1 MNISKINE
9 SFIKNNL
16 FTPDKFSNKYNQGKL
31 LVLAGSQ
38 GMTGAACL
46 SAMSAYRS
54 GAGLVKVVVPK
65 SLNSIFEIKLT
76 EAMTIPVEDQGCG
89 FLRIENKSNINKH
102 LEWADAIL
110 IGPGLGREKTTG
122 KLVKSI
128 LEFSNKT
135 IILDADGLFYFSE
148 KLNFLN
154 NLKSEIILT
163 PHFYE
168 FSRLFNISYEK
179 INEDQLRSLLKIQNE
194 INKIVVL
201 KGPTTFISYG
211 DKLMQ
216 NTTGNQGLA
225 VGGSGDILS
234 GMISSFVCQGFSP
247 IKASAIGVFLHG
259 KTADELL
266 KIKGVRGMIPSDLID
281 MIPTV
286 LKKYEIL

>member
-16 FTPDKFSNKYNQGKL
+16 FTPDKFSNKYDQGKL

-76 EAMTIPVEDQGCG
+76 ESMTIPVEDQGCG
-89 FLRIENKSNINKH
+89 FLRIENKSNIIKH

-122 KLVKSI
+122 ELVKSI

-135 IILDADGLFYFSE
+135 IILDADGLFYFSG

-168 FSRLFNISYEK
+168 FSRLFNISYEQV
-179 INEDQLRSLLKIQNE
+179 NEDQLRSLLKIQNE

-247 IKASAIGVFLHG
+247 IIASAIGVFLHG

>member
-9 SFIKNNL
+9 SFIKNNF
-16 FTPDKFSNKYNQGKL
+16 FTPDKFSNKYDQGKL

-54 GAGLVKVVVPK
+54 GTGLVKVVVPK

-76 EAMTIPVEDQGCG
+76 ESMTIPVEDQGCG
-89 FLRIENKSNINKH
+89 FLRIENKSNIIKH

-122 KLVKSI
+122 ELVKSI

-168 FSRLFNISYEK
+168 FSRLFNISYEQV
-179 INEDQLRSLLKIQNE
+179 NEDQLRSLLKIQNE

-247 IKASAIGVFLHG
+247 IIASAIGVFLHG

-266 KIKGVRGMIPSDLID
+266 KIKGVRGLIPSDLID
-281 MIPTV
+281 MLPTV

>member
-16 FTPDKFSNKYNQGKL
+16 FTPDKFSNKYDQGKL

-54 GAGLVKVVVPK
+54 GSGLVKVVVPQ

-76 EAMTIPVEDQGCG
+76 ESMTIPVEDQGCG
-89 FLRIENKSNINKH
+89 FLRIENKSNIIKH

-122 KLVKSI
+122 ELVKSI

-168 FSRLFNISYEK
+168 FSRLFNISYEQV
-179 INEDQLRSLLKIQNE
+179 NEDQLRSLLKIQNE

-266 KIKGVRGMIPSDLID
+266 KIKGVRGLIPSDLID
-281 MIPTV
+281 MLPTV
-286 LKKYEIL
+286 LKNYEI

>member
-16 FTPDKFSNKYNQGKL
+16 FTPDKFSNKYDQGKL

-54 GAGLVKVVVPK
+54 GSGLVKVVVPQ

-76 EAMTIPVEDQGCG
+76 ESMTIPVEDQGCG
-89 FLRIENKSNINKH
+89 FLRIENKSNIIKH

-122 KLVKSI
+122 ELVKSV

-148 KLNFLN
+148 KINFLN

-168 FSRLFNISYEK
+168 FSRLFNISYEQ
-179 INEDQLRSLLKIQNE
+179 INEDQIRSLLKIQNK

-234 GMISSFVCQGFSP
+234 GIISSFVCQGFSP
-247 IKASAIGVFLHG
+247 IIASAIGVFLHG

-266 KIKGVRGMIPSDLID
+266 KIKGVRGLIPSDLID
-281 MIPTV
+281 MLPTV
-286 LKKYEIL
+286 LKNYEI

>member
-9 SFIKNNL
+9 SFIKNNF
-16 FTPDKFSNKYNQGKL
+16 FTPDKFSNKYDQGKL

-76 EAMTIPVEDQGCG
+76 ESMTIPVEDQGCG
-89 FLRIENKSNINKH
+89 FLRIENKSNIIKH

-122 KLVKSI
+122 ELVKSI

-168 FSRLFNISYEK
+168 FSRLFNISYEQV
-179 INEDQLRSLLKIQNE
+179 NEDQLRSLLKIQNE

-247 IKASAIGVFLHG
+247 IIASAIGVFLHG

-266 KIKGVRGMIPSDLID
+266 KIKGVRGLIPSDLID
-281 MIPTV
+281 MLPTV

>member
-16 FTPDKFSNKYNQGKL
+16 FTPDKFSNKYDQGKL

-54 GAGLVKVVVPK
+54 GSGLVKVVVPQ

-76 EAMTIPVEDQGCG
+76 ESMTIPVEDQGCG
-89 FLRIENKSNINKH
+89 FLRIENKSNIIKH

-122 KLVKSI
+122 ELVKSV

-148 KLNFLN
+148 KINFLN

-168 FSRLFNISYEK
+168 FSRLFNISYEQ
-179 INEDQLRSLLKIQNE
+179 INEDQIRSLLKIQNK

-234 GMISSFVCQGFSP
+234 GIISSFVCQGFSP

-286 LKKYEIL
+286 LKKYEI

>member
-16 FTPDKFSNKYNQGKL
+16 FTPDKFSNKYDQGKL

-76 EAMTIPVEDQGCG
+76 ESMTIPVEDQGCG
-89 FLRIENKSNINKH
+89 FLRIENKSNIIKH

-122 KLVKSI
+122 ELVKSI

-168 FSRLFNISYEK
+168 FSRLFNISYEQV
-179 INEDQLRSLLKIQNE
+179 NEDQLRSLLKIQNE

-286 LKKYEIL
+286 LKKYEI

>member
-16 FTPDKFSNKYNQGKL
+16 FTPDKFSNKYDQGKL

-54 GAGLVKVVVPK
+54 GSGLVKVVVPQ

-76 EAMTIPVEDQGCG
+76 ESMTIPVEDQGCG
-89 FLRIENKSNINKH
+89 FLRIENKSNIIKH
-102 LEWADAIL
+102 VEWADAIL

-122 KLVKSI
+122 ELVKSV

-148 KLNFLN
+148 KINFLN

-168 FSRLFNISYEK
+168 FSRLFNISYEQ
-179 INEDQLRSLLKIQNE
+179 INEDQIRSLLKIQNK

-234 GMISSFVCQGFSP
+234 GIISSFVCQGFSP

-266 KIKGVRGMIPSDLID
+266 KIKGVRGLIPSDLID
-281 MIPTV
+281 MLPTV
-286 LKKYEIL
+286 LKNYEI

>member
-16 FTPDKFSNKYNQGKL
+16 FTPDKFSNKYDQGKL

-54 GAGLVKVVVPK
+54 GSGLVKVVVPQ

-76 EAMTIPVEDQGCG
+76 ESMTIPVEDQGCG
-89 FLRIENKSNINKH
+89 FLRIENKSNIIKH

-122 KLVKSI
+122 ELVKSV

-148 KLNFLN
+148 KINFLN

-168 FSRLFNISYEK
+168 FSRLFNISYEQ
-179 INEDQLRSLLKIQNE
+179 INEDQIRSLLKIQNK

-234 GMISSFVCQGFSP
+234 GIISSFVCQGFSP

>member
-16 FTPDKFSNKYNQGKL
+16 FTPDKFSNKYDQGKL

-54 GAGLVKVVVPK
+54 GSGLVKVVVPQ

-76 EAMTIPVEDQGCG
+76 ESMTIPVEDQGCG
-89 FLRIENKSNINKH
+89 FLRIENKSNIIKH
-102 LEWADAIL
+102 VEWADAIL

-122 KLVKSI
+122 ELVKSV

-148 KLNFLN
+148 KINFLN

-168 FSRLFNISYEK
+168 FSRLFNISYEQ
-179 INEDQLRSLLKIQNE
+179 INEDQIRSLLKIQNK

-234 GMISSFVCQGFSP
+234 GIISSFVCQGFSP
-247 IKASAIGVFLHG
+247 IIASAIGVFLHG

-266 KIKGVRGMIPSDLID
+266 KIKGVRGLIPSDLID
-281 MIPTV
+281 MLPTV
-286 LKKYEIL
+286 LKNYEI

>member
-16 FTPDKFSNKYNQGKL
+16 FTPDKFSNKYDQGKL

-54 GAGLVKVVVPK
+54 GSGLVKVVVPQ

-76 EAMTIPVEDQGCG
+76 ESMTIPVEDQGCG
-89 FLRIENKSNINKH
+89 FLRIENKSNIIKH

-122 KLVKSI
+122 ELVKSV

-148 KLNFLN
+148 KINFLN

-168 FSRLFNISYEK
+168 FSRLFNISYEQ
-179 INEDQLRSLLKIQNE
+179 INEDQIRSLLKIQNK

-234 GMISSFVCQGFSP
+234 GIISSFVCQGFSP

-266 KIKGVRGMIPSDLID
+266 KIKGVRGLIPSDLID
-281 MIPTV
+281 MLPTV
-286 LKKYEIL
+286 LKNYEI

>member
-16 FTPDKFSNKYNQGKL
+16 FTPDKFSNKYDQGKL

-54 GAGLVKVVVPK
+54 GSGLVKVVVPQ

-76 EAMTIPVEDQGCG
+76 ESMTIPVEDQGCG
-89 FLRIENKSNINKH
+89 FLRIENKSNIIKH

-122 KLVKSI
+122 ELVKSV

-168 FSRLFNISYEK
+168 FSRLFNISYEQ
-179 INEDQLRSLLKIQNE
+179 INEDQIRSLLKIQNK

-234 GMISSFVCQGFSP
+234 GIISSFVCQGFSP
-247 IKASAIGVFLHG
+247 IIASAIGVFLHG

-266 KIKGVRGMIPSDLID
+266 KIKGVRGLIPSDLID
-281 MIPTV
+281 MLPTV
-286 LKKYEIL
+286 LKNYEI

>member
-16 FTPDKFSNKYNQGKL
+16 FTPDKFSNKYDQGKL

-76 EAMTIPVEDQGCG
+76 ESMTIPVEDQGCG
-89 FLRIENKSNINKH
+89 FLRIENKSNIIKH

-122 KLVKSI
+122 ELVKSV

-148 KLNFLN
+148 KINFLN

-168 FSRLFNISYEK
+168 FSRLFNISYEQ
-179 INEDQLRSLLKIQNE
+179 INEDQIRSLLKIQNK

-234 GMISSFVCQGFSP
+234 GMISSFACQGFSP

-266 KIKGVRGMIPSDLID
+266 KIKGVRGLIPSDLID
-281 MIPTV
+281 MLPTV
-286 LKKYEIL
+286 LKNYEI

>member
-16 FTPDKFSNKYNQGKL
+16 FTPDKFSNKYDQGKL

-54 GAGLVKVVVPK
+54 GSGLVKVVVPQ

-76 EAMTIPVEDQGCG
+76 ESMTIPVEDQGCG
-89 FLRIENKSNINKH
+89 FLRIENKSNIIKH

-122 KLVKSI
+122 ELVKSV

-148 KLNFLN
+148 KINFLN

-168 FSRLFNISYEK
+168 FSRLFNISYEQV
-179 INEDQLRSLLKIQNE
+179 NEDQLRSLLKIQNE

-247 IKASAIGVFLHG
+247 IIASAIGVFLHG

-266 KIKGVRGMIPSDLID
+266 KIKGVRGLIPSDLID
-281 MIPTV
+281 MLPTV

>member
-9 SFIKNNL
+9 SFIKNNF
-16 FTPDKFSNKYNQGKL
+16 FTPDKFSNKYDQGKL

-76 EAMTIPVEDQGCG
+76 ESMTIPVEDQGCG
-89 FLRIENKSNINKH
+89 FLRIENKSNIIKH

-122 KLVKSI
+122 ELVKSI

-168 FSRLFNISYEK
+168 FSRLFNISYEQV
-179 INEDQLRSLLKIQNE
+179 NEDQLRSLLKIQNE

-247 IKASAIGVFLHG
+247 IIASAIGVFLHG

-266 KIKGVRGMIPSDLID
+266 KIKGVRGLIPSDLID
-281 MIPTV
+281 MLPTV
-286 LKKYEIL
+286 LKKYEI

>member
-9 SFIKNNL
+9 SFIKNNF
-16 FTPDKFSNKYNQGKL
+16 FTPDKFSNKYDQGKL

-76 EAMTIPVEDQGCG
+76 ESMTIPVEDQGCG
-89 FLRIENKSNINKH
+89 FLRIENKSNIIKH

-168 FSRLFNISYEK
+168 FSRLFNISYEQV
-179 INEDQLRSLLKIQNE
+179 NEDQLRSLLKIQNE

-247 IKASAIGVFLHG
+247 IIASAIGVFLHG

-266 KIKGVRGMIPSDLID
+266 KIKGVRGLIPSDLID
-281 MIPTV
+281 MLPTV